1 MFNRTALVGLWQA
14 VGWSSPP
21 TFLTWFYENRA
32 HYLPI
37 NPHRGY
43 FHEIHKRL
51 QHAKPYD
58 QKRWRAAEKAAHQ
71 FADYYVRKPRQ
82 LVRDR
87 AGHALS
93 ASEQRVANWQRWI
106 NQLAHLRRQLRQY
119 VGHRQI
125 PILVIEGVT
134 PPTVTGKPA
143 RQATKGKPYRPS
155 TLTLLVG
162 VRWLQQN
169 YHQLQAN
176 PHRPKPH

>member
-21 TFLTWFYENRA
+21 TFLTWFYANQA

-37 NPHRGY
+37 NPHHGY
-43 FHEIHKRL
+43 LAAVKKRL
-51 QHAKPYD
+51 AKANRD
-58 QKRWRAAEKAAHQ
+58 TKKKWRAAEQSAHKFAA
-71 FADYYVRKPRQ
+71 FYVRKPRQ
-82 LVRDR
+82 WVRDR
-87 AGHALS
+87 AGSALS

-143 RQATKGKPYRPS
+143 RRAQNGKPYRPS

-162 VRWLQQN
+162 VRWLQTN
-169 YHQLQAN
+169 YQQLFRTRA
-176 PHRPKPH
+176 HRP